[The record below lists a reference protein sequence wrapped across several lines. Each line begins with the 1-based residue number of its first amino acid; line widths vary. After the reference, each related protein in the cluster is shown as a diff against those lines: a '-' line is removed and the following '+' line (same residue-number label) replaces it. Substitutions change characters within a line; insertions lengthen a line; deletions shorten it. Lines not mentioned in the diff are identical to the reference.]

1 MLLEEVKE
9 TARELRTSNIRL
21 EDLRS
26 KMGDKDKAGVQRLQ
40 KIDKLN
46 VALEKA
52 DRKLSDLEKAKD

>member
-1 MLLEEVKE
+1 
-9 TARELRTSNIRL
+9 
-21 EDLRS
+21 
-26 KMGDKDKAGVQRLQ
+26 MGDKDKAGVQRLQ